1 VKKCPML
8 LEDPLID
15 RIPITVVV
23 MDQATGPIAAIIP
36 STTTMITKRRTKT
49 IHITMETLLEHSET
63 MLITNPH

>member
-23 MDQATGPIAAIIP
+23 MDQVTGPIAVIIP
-36 STTTMITKRRTKT
+36 STTTMITKRRTKI
-49 IHITMETLLEHSET
+49 IHITMETHLEHSET